1 MIDVDAVL
9 ASLEVPRR
17 LPDSRFLS
25 DLHDAFNR
33 VVPFESASKILRNG
47 RFAAVSDKRRV
58 PEIFWPEHLEFG
70 TGGTCFSRVAAFAA
84 LSEALGF
91 RPRKIL
97 GAIGTPS
104 NHAALLFPLDGR
116 TWLADVGYPLPE
128 IRPLES
134 CGYETALG
142 ACMLKVGA
150 SHAALSFLTGPE
162 RGRTIEYSLLPV
174 ADEAFASA
182 WERTFAPEALFLK
195 DVVLRRSD
203 GHRVLRFFRGEVD
216 IMDAHSRTT
225 IPLAA
230 GRASRLAEIFGIDE
244 AVVAAALA
252 IVGDAD
258 PSRRTARVEVFGEVA
273 EAERVFSALATEA
286 GYRRFVAG
294 LGEAEI
300 EAAGPSRFRA
310 VIRNEG
316 GTAVV
321 EEIEVARED
330 ETIRVRRSG
339 GLTDTGFFLDRR
351 TGDPRLVRFA
361 ELPDPREEFLRS
373 DVGRGRIAGIL
384 AMDLLAL
391 ARS

>member
-33 VVPFESASKILRNG
+33 VVPFESASKILRND
-47 RFAAVSDKRRV
+47 RFAAASEKRRV
-58 PEIFWPEHLEFG
+58 PEIFWPEHLELG
-70 TGGTCFSRVAAFAA
+70 TGGTCFSRVAAFGV
-84 LSEALGF
+84 LTEALGF
-91 RPRKIL
+91 RPRKIV
-97 GAIGTPS
+97 GAIAAPAS
-104 NHAALLFPLDGR
+104 HAALLFPLEGR

-134 CGYETALG
+134 CGYESALG

-150 SHAALSFLTGPE
+150 SHASLSFLTGPE

-174 ADEAFASA
+174 ADEAFESA
-182 WERTFAPEALFLK
+182 WERTFAPEALFVRDL
-195 DVVLRRSD
+195 VLRRSD

-230 GRASRLAEIFGIDE
+230 GRAARLAEIFGIE
-244 AVVAAALA
+244 ESVVAGALG
-252 IVGDAD
+252 IVGDAA

-286 GYRRFVAG
+286 GYRRFVSG

-300 EAAGPSRFRA
+300 EAAGPSGFRA

-321 EEIEVARED
+321 EEIEVARDGEM
-330 ETIRVRRSG
+330 IRVRRSG
-339 GLTDTGFFLDRR
+339 GLTDTGFLLDRR
-351 TGDPRLVRFA
+351 SGEPRLVRFA
-361 ELPDPREEFLRS
+361 DLPDPREEFLRS

-391 ARS
+391 SRS